1 MFEYA
6 HIVSKRVDCS
16 EVNLQDFKAE
26 LFKAL
31 ANPVRVRIL
40 EVLRAEGSLT
50 VGEIQVRVG
59 IEPANASQHLAI
71 LRAQGIV
78 EARREGTNAWYHV
91 AAPEVF
97 DMLDSG
103 RAMFER
109 RLAAQSELLEAEV

>member
-1 MFEYA
+1 M
-6 HIVSKRVDCS
+6 ST
-16 EVNLQDFKAE
+16 LQDFKAE

-40 EVLRAEGSLT
+40 EVLRGDASLT

-59 IEPANASQHLAI
+59 VEPANASQHLSI

-78 EARREGTNAWYHV
+78 EARREGTSVWYSV
-91 AAPEVF
+91 ATPEVF
-97 DMLDSG
+97 AMLDSG

-109 RLAAQSELLEAEV
+109 RLATQSEMLAEA